1 VKQSE
6 LDEKIYEVKSFIAD
20 KFRDIQMQS
29 QSLKY
34 VESEVKVKQALIKIQ
49 DAIADIR
56 RGYDELE
63 KLALITP
70 DQDEPEE
77 TDDNNLGFSFNNF

>member
-1 VKQSE
+1 MKQSE

-20 KFRDIQMQS
+20 KFKDIQMQS
-29 QSLKY
+29 RSLKN
-34 VESEVKVKQALIKIQ
+34 VESEVKVKQTLIKIQ
-49 DAIADIR
+49 DAITDIR

-63 KLALITP
+63 NLTLIIP
-70 DQDEPEE
+70 DQNEPEE

>member
-1 VKQSE
+1 VKQSD

-20 KFRDIQMQS
+20 KFKDIQMQS
-29 QSLKY
+29 RSLKN
-34 VESEVKVKQALIKIQ
+34 VESEVKVKQTLIKIQ
-49 DAIADIR
+49 DAITDIR

-63 KLALITP
+63 KLTLITP
-70 DQDEPEE
+70 DQNEPEE

>member
-20 KFRDIQMQS
+20 KFKDIQMQS

-34 VESEVKVKQALIKIQ
+34 VESEVKVKQTLIKIQ
-49 DAIADIR
+49 YAIADIH

-63 KLALITP
+63 KLTLRN
-70 DQDEPEE
+70 ESE
-77 TDDNNLGFSFNNF
+77 